1 MEVEE
6 DFGEYIQGF
15 LIMKLNIN
23 CSDLHLDFNTLPRE
37 DQGTYVHEFI
47 HFLQEI
53 STTSG
58 ISRITY
64 EHKLLQGC
72 LALGKVG
79 ELKEVDLN
87 SIEGTEDT
95 TEIYNY
101 YDGDSIHKKINPKYI
116 TIVEEE
122 YEYLEM
128 LSDSISDDAKRVL
141 SEKVIYL
148 KYENY
153 DGIKFMFGRY
163 AIMESMAYLIESNL
177 IKVTKKEREY
187 PYNACE
193 IMCQKIYPEL
203 KGYVNIIVA
212 MCELSLMHYNS
223 GVFFYHL
230 LQDMKKNK
238 RIFYSITEFW
248 TYYKTKVDHLWKNY
262 NKERKEL
269 LEVTRELYRKNSSV
283 SAEVNHKIVG
293 LLQSTKKRRK
303 YHRKKCPLFISMIMD
318 NVKLCAEY
326 FRVFKPMILTN
337 DEAIYSI
344 TETRADICMYGAY
357 AVRNLYT
364 TSDGKALKCCMYNAC
379 KASNNPL
386 LDDSCL
392 TNPLMQAHKEE
403 RLCVVGAFLY
413 MYSKV

>member
-15 LIMKLNIN
+15 FIMKLNIN
-23 CSDLHLDFNTLPRE
+23 CSDRYLDLNTLSKE

-58 ISRITY
+58 LSRIIY
-64 EHKLLQGC
+64 EHKILQGC

-79 ELKEVDLN
+79 ELKEVELN
-87 SIEGTEDT
+87 SIEGKEEA

-116 TIVEEE
+116 TVVEEE
-122 YEYLEM
+122 YEYLET
-128 LSDSISDDAKRVL
+128 LSNSISDEAKEVL
-141 SEKVIYL
+141 SDKVIYL

-153 DGIKFMFGRY
+153 DGVKFMFGRY
-163 AIMESMAYLIESNL
+163 AIMESMAYLIEANL
-177 IKVTKKEREY
+177 INITKKEWEY

-193 IMCQKIYPEL
+193 IMCQKVYPKL
-203 KGYVNIIVA
+203 KEHVNIIVA

-223 GVFFYHL
+223 GVFFYDL
-230 LQDMKKNK
+230 LQDMKKNNCV
-238 RIFYSITEFW
+238 FHSINEFW
-248 TYYKTKVDHLWKNY
+248 TYYKPKVGQLCKNY
-262 NKERKEL
+262 NKEQKEL
-269 LEVTRELYRKNSSV
+269 LEVTRELYKKNSSV
-283 SAEVNHKIVG
+283 SVEVNHKIVG
-293 LLQSTKKRRK
+293 LLQGAKKRRN
-303 YHRKKCPLFISMIMD
+303 YHRTKCPLFISMIMD
-318 NVKLCAEY
+318 DVKLLAKY

-392 TNPLMQAHKEE
+392 TNPLMQAYKEE
-403 RLCVVGAFLY
+403 QLCVVGAFLY
-413 MYSKV
+413 MYGKV